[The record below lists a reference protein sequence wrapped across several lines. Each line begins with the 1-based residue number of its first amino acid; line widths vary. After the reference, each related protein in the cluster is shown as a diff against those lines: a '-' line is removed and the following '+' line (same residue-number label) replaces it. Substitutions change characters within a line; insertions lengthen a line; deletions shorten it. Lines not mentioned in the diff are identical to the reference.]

1 MDRGAWQTTVHRIA
15 KSQIQLSND
24 HFHTLSN
31 GQYMPILF
39 ISHYDIVIICMLQVT
54 KSKVRNQ

>member
-15 KSQIQLSND
+15 KSQIQLSKD

-31 GQYMPILF
+31 GQYMPTLF
-39 ISHYDIVIICMLQVT
+39 ISHYDIGIICMLQVT
-54 KSKVRNQ
+54 KSKVRDQ